1 MQKFNLKN
9 IYYGTKQYYLLVLFC
24 FVGQLMMAQSQV
36 KGVVQD
42 SGGLTLPGVNIIEK
56 GTSNGVVTDFDG
68 NFTISVQSNA
78 TLVFSY
84 VGFDTQ
90 EILVSGRSI
99 INVTLKENLESLD
112 EVVVIGY
119 GSQLKEDISGSVAT
133 VDTKALENVPQVG
146 IDQLIQGRAAGVSV
160 TLNSGQPG
168 AAVSVK
174 IRGVNSIQGSSEP
187 LYVID
192 GIPVS
197 GDSRNIGTSG
207 RTAIDRNS
215 EGQNGVSPLAAIN
228 PNDIESVNILKD
240 ASATAIYG
248 SRGSNGVVIIT
259 TKKGKNQKGKLAY
272 STFFGI
278 QQPTNIMDVLD
289 LPGYA
294 RLQNEMG
301 VIFGL
306 NESIEFLRP
315 ELLGKGTNWQK
326 EIFDIAYMKSH
337 QLSFSGG
344 SDGTNYYISGSHMDQ
359 EGVVIGSG
367 FNRSSVRLNIESKI
381 NDKLRVGANITA
393 SRTDEKI
400 IMNGYSRGIISLALQ
415 NNPALAVFNPDGS
428 YAGPITPNEI
438 SLAVQNPIATVNSVS
453 NKLLRDRIFANV
465 FGEFKVVDGLT
476 YRAEFGGDF
485 GNNRND
491 RFQKTYS
498 YGNISVDA
506 NGLNKRRENNDFW
519 VIKNLLTYSKNFND
533 KHDLTVLAGHEV
545 QESSWGGIV
554 ANAVGFVD
562 NDVPTLGLSNTSGD
576 TNDEYK
582 GSTALV
588 SYLSRAIYS
597 FDNKYNV
604 TASIR
609 ADGSSKFADGQK
621 WGYFPSISA
630 SWKLSKEDFLKDF
643 EHLQNIKIYGG
654 YGEVGNQNIPNFAY
668 GSRLNAVSTGTGTGF
683 EVANFANPDL
693 TWESSRQINFG
704 VDFSAFDSR
713 LNTTVELYKKISSD
727 FLYQLALTSFVTGG
741 IGTPGS
747 IAAPWVNLGEM
758 ENKGIDVTLS
768 YNTISNGDFSWNST
782 LTLSHYKNTVN
793 ELVGDYTINGST
805 SLDDTNQV
813 LTRTRVGDPIGM
825 FYGYQVEGIFRTMSD
840 LETAPIQFGQ
850 AIGDNSVISR
860 TWLGDVKF
868 RDVNGDNMIDEN
880 DRTVIGNPHPDL
892 TFGFQNTF
900 RYKDFDFA
908 MFIQGSYGNDVFNA
922 IGRTLT
928 ATNLTY
934 RNQLSSV
941 LDYWSVANPN
951 GTAPRFTSNSTPNIN
966 ISDRYIEDGSYLRIQ
981 NVRLGYSLPSDIAKK
996 AGMSKLKIYGSI
1008 QNLHTFTSY
1017 SGYDPE
1023 VGSLNQNA
1031 LLMGVDN
1038 GRYPTPRTFTLG
1050 IDVEF

>member
-9 IYYGTKQYYLLVLFC
+9 IYYGTKQNYLLLVFC
-24 FVGQLMMAQSQV
+24 FVVQLMMAQSQV

-42 SGGLTLPGVNIIEK
+42 SGGLTLPGVNILEK
-56 GTSNGVVTDFDG
+56 GTNNGVITDFDG
-68 NFTISVQSNA
+68 NFSIKVQSNA

-84 VGFDTQ
+84 VGFNTQ
-90 EILVSGRSI
+90 EISVSGQTSI
-99 INVTLKENLESLD
+99 KVALIENLESLD

-133 VDTKALENVPQVG
+133 VDTKALENIPQVG

-197 GDSRNIGTSG
+197 GDSRNISTSG

-248 SRGSNGVVIIT
+248 SRGANGVVIIT

-301 VIFGL
+301 KIFGL

-326 EIFDIAYMKSH
+326 EIFDIAIMKSH

-344 SDGTNYYISGSHMDQ
+344 SNGTNYYISGSNMNQ

-367 FNRSSVRLNIESKI
+367 FNRSSIRLNIESKI
-381 NDKLRVGANITA
+381 NEKLKVGANITG
-393 SRTDEKI
+393 SRTDEDI

-415 NNPALAVFNPDGS
+415 NNPAIAVYNPDGS
-428 YAGPITPNEI
+428 YAGPVTPDEI
-438 SLAVQNPIATVNSVS
+438 SLAIQNPIATVNSVS
-453 NKLLRDRIFANV
+453 NKLLRDRVLANV
-465 FGEFKVVDGLT
+465 FGEFKVVKGLT

-498 YGNISVDA
+498 YGKISINENNLV
-506 NGLNKRRENNDFW
+506 KRRENNDFW
-519 VIKNLLTYSKNFND
+519 IIKNLLTYNTNFNE
-533 KHDLTVLAGHEV
+533 KHDLTVLVGHEV
-545 QESSWGGIV
+545 QESSWNGIIGSGT
-554 ANAVGFVD
+554 GFID
-562 NDVPTLGLSNTSGD
+562 NSVPTLNLSETSRD
-576 TNDEYK
+576 ISDEYK
-582 GSTALV
+582 GSAALE

-597 FDNKYNV
+597 FDNKYNI

-609 ADGSSKFADGQK
+609 ADGSSKFSKGQK

-630 SWKLSKEDFLKDF
+630 SWKLSNEDFMEGFDKLK
-643 EHLQNIKIYGG
+643 NIKIYGG

-668 GSRLNAVSTGTGTGF
+668 GSRLSSVSTGIGTGF
-683 EVANFANPDL
+683 EVANFANPKL
-693 TWESSRQINFG
+693 TWESSRQLNFG
-704 VDFSAFDSR
+704 VDFSAFEAR
-713 LNTTVELYKKISSD
+713 LNTTVELYKKVSSD

-741 IGTPGS
+741 VGTPGS

-758 ENKGIDVTLS
+758 ENKGIDVTLN
-768 YNTISNGDFSWNST
+768 YNTISDGDFSWNST
-782 LTLSHYKNTVN
+782 LTLSFYKNKVN
-793 ELVGDYTINGST
+793 ELVGDYSINGST

-840 LETAPIQFGQ
+840 LESAPIQFGQ
-850 AIGDNSVISR
+850 SVGDNSAISR
-860 TWLGDVKF
+860 TWLGDIKF
-868 RDVNGDNMIDEN
+868 KDVNGDNVIDEN
-880 DRTVIGNPHPDL
+880 DRTVIGNPHPDI

-900 RYKDFDFA
+900 RYKDFDLA
-908 MFIQGSYGNDVFNA
+908 MFIQGTYGNDVFNA

-941 LDYWSVANPN
+941 LDYWSVDNPN
-951 GTAPRFTSNSTPNIN
+951 GTVPRFTSNSTPNIN

-981 NVRLGYSLPSDIAKK
+981 NVRLGYSLPFNISKK
-996 AGMSKLKIYGSI
+996 IGMSKLKVYGSV
-1008 QNLHTFTSY
+1008 QNLYTFTNY

-1038 GRYPTPRTFTLG
+1038 GRYPTPRTFTIG
-1050 IDVEF
+1050 VDVEF